1 MKLDFD
7 KVEIVEL
14 DLTTMCNASCPLC
27 FRNHKD
33 FPEKYSKPF
42 ARSTSDILNQL
53 VQFKNLKKV
62 ELIGQLSE
70 PTTHPSFIVI
80 ARELKMLGK
89 KLKICT
95 NGDLYGDDF
104 WELLG

>member
-7 KVEIVEL
+7 KVEIVEI

-42 ARSTSDILNQL
+42 ARSTSDILN
-53 VQFKNLKKV
+53 
-62 ELIGQLSE
+62 
-70 PTTHPSFIVI
+70 
-80 ARELKMLGK
+80 
-89 KLKICT
+89 
-95 NGDLYGDDF
+95 
-104 WELLG
+104 